1 MARDDT
7 LGVADIGEILRL
19 LPHRYP
25 FLLIDRVIDIRGD
38 QHGIGLKNL
47 TVNEP
52 FLARSAKNLVI
63 PGVLV
68 IGNATPGGTAVNG
81 SPTTKARCP
90 RMTSPGRTGDDQGK
104 TSWDRVA

>member
-25 FLLIDRVIDIRGD
+25 FLLIDRVINIRGD
-38 QHGIGLKNL
+38 QHGIGIKNL
-47 TVNEP
+47 TMNEP

-68 IGNATPGGTAVNG
+68 IEGMAQTAALEGPFRGREGVFGRETLFVCTGGRG
-81 SPTTKARCP
+81 S
-90 RMTSPGRTGDDQGK
+90 GR
-104 TSWDRVA
+104 R